1 MKVLVTG
8 AAGFI
13 GSHLSEALL
22 KQGHE
27 VVGVD
32 NFNEYYDRSLKER
45 NAACVRSL
53 GGVVVELDLATDDL
67 EGLLRGVE
75 VVFHAAA
82 QPGLSS
88 KTSDSDYELN
98 NIQATD
104 RLLSACG
111 DSESLEMLF
120 YISTSSVYGKTATSS
135 EEAVPAPTSKYGQTK
150 LAAERAVLAA
160 AEAGEL
166 QACSLRIFS
175 VYGPRERPEKLF
187 PLLIRSLQEE
197 EPFPL
202 FEGSL
207 SHERSFTYVGDIVMG
222 LLAALERRFDLDGQI
237 INLGCEQS
245 FTTEQG
251 IGIVEQLMDKKAS
264 FESLPP
270 RAGDQLKTAA
280 VISKA
285 RRLLGYAPGTDLR
298 DGLAAEV
305 RWFTE

>member
-53 GGVVVELDLATDDL
+53 GGVIVELDLATDDL
-67 EGLLRGVE
+67 ESLLRGVE

-104 RLLSACG
+104 RLLSACR

-135 EEAVPAPTSKYGQTK
+135 EEAAPAPTSKYGQTK

-160 AEAGEL
+160 AEAGL
-166 QACSLRIFS
+166 IPACSLRIFS

-197 EPFPL
+197 EAFPL

-207 SHERSFTYVGDIVMG
+207 RHERSFTYVGDIVTG
-222 LLAALERRFDLDGQI
+222 LLAALERRYDLGGEI

-251 IGIVEQLMDKKAS
+251 IEIVEELMGKKAS
-264 FESLPP
+264 FRTLPP

-280 VISKA
+280 SIGKA
-285 RRLLGYAPGTDLR
+285 RRLLGYAPATDLR

-305 RWFTE
+305 SWFSE

>member
-22 KQGHE
+22 NQGHE
-27 VVGVD
+27 VVGID

-45 NAACVRSL
+45 NAACVRSR
-53 GGVVVELDLATDDL
+53 GGVIEEIDLAVDDL
-67 EGLLRGVE
+67 EAVLDGVE

-104 RLLSACG
+104 RLLSACAG
-111 DSESLEMLF
+111 SASLEMLF
-120 YISTSSVYGKTATSS
+120 YISTSSVYGTTATGT
-135 EEAVPAPTSKYGQTK
+135 EEAVPAPTSKYGETK

-160 AEAGEL
+160 VQSGDI

-175 VYGPRERPEKLF
+175 VYGPRERPAQLF
-187 PLLIRSLQEE
+187 PLLIQSLQNGER
-197 EPFPL
+197 FPL
-202 FEGSL
+202 FAGSL
-207 SHERSFTYVGDIVMG
+207 RPERSFTYVGDIVLG
-222 LLAALERRFDLDGQI
+222 LLAALDRRADLGGQI

-251 IGIVEQLMDKKAS
+251 IGIVEELMGKKAS

-285 RRLLGYAPGTDLR
+285 RRLLGYAPSTELR